1 MADVL
6 DDDKPAKASEPKR
19 VSALAPKTSPGP
31 ASGRVKTATS
41 ETPAT
46 ATTLEDGA
54 RSAAGAGAGAGAKAK
69 AKPWER
75 TPPARRPR
83 RLRRT
88 WPQRLLLG
96 LNGVLVLACLA
107 TATGLWYGYNNIAE
121 KFNRVVI
128 TREPDTQAPIQYDA
142 NGNVVAFGEQ
152 AAGDLSAEN
161 FLVVGTDSRACR
173 PDNPQYAGAFGGEG
187 GENTDTMMLVR
198 LDPVAKQ
205 ASILSFPRDLWIKR
219 PDNGQNSRINDLFDP
234 LSPNVLIEGIR
245 QNFGLPVHHY
255 IGVDFCG
262 FRDLVNSVGGVKI
275 PFEYPARD
283 TNTGLS
289 VDTPGCVEFDGDA
302 ALAYARSRHYQWQDE
317 DGDWHDDETNDYGR
331 VARQQDFVRRV
342 LRKAVDKG
350 ATNPTGL
357 QSLIRVATKHIT
369 IDQDLTAQDL
379 YDWGRALRDVPP
391 EQVGSFTIVGRDA
404 MVGDADVQK
413 FDVNEPANAMI
424 LAVFSGQAALAASAA
439 AETAPP
445 AAGPGDAVAV
455 PAAQPDDT
463 PPPTEPGA
471 GGEVA
476 PAATNERNAESIV
489 PPVDP
494 NCT

>member
-6 DDDKPAKASEPKR
+6 DDDKPARAPKPLR
-19 VSALAPKTSPGP
+19 VSALGAESSATPGK
-31 ASGRVKTATS
+31 GQT
-41 ETPAT
+41 EAT
-46 ATTLEDGA
+46 ATEPPG
-54 RSAAGAGAGAGAKAK
+54 AAGAAKAARDPK
-69 AKPWER
+69 LR
-75 TPPARRPR
+75 TRFQHGM
-83 RLRRT
+83 RRT
-88 WPQRLLLG
+88 WPQRVVLG
-96 LNGVLVLACLA
+96 VNGLLVLACIG

-128 TREPDTQAPIQYDA
+128 NREPDTQAPIQYDV
-142 NGNVVAFGEQ
+142 NGNVVAFGEE

-198 LDPVAKQ
+198 LDPVAQQ

-219 PDNGQNSRINDLFDP
+219 PDDGRNSRINDLFDP
-234 LSPNVLIEGIR
+234 FNPNVLVEGIR
-245 QNFGLPVHHY
+245 QNFGVPVHHY

-275 PFEYPARD
+275 PFEFPARD
-283 TNTGLS
+283 QNTGLS

-317 DGDWHDDETNDYGR
+317 DGDWHDDATNDYGR

-342 LRKAVDKG
+342 LRKAVDRG

-391 EQVGSFTIVGRDA
+391 EAVGSFTIVGHDA
-404 MVGDADVQK
+404 KVGDADVQQ
-413 FDVNEPANAMI
+413 FDVTEPANAMM
-424 LAVFSGQAALAASAA
+424 LAVFSGATSVP
-439 AETAPP
+439 AEPTNEVAPP
-445 AAGPGDAVAV
+445 APAPGDGVAV

-463 PPPTEPGA
+463 TPPPAPDTTATDGA
-471 GGEVA
+471 
-476 PAATNERNAESIV
+476 PLTNERNAESIV
-489 PPVDP
+489 PPSDP

>member
-6 DDDKPAKASEPKR
+6 DDDKPARPSKPLS
-19 VSALAPKTSPGP
+19 VSSLGAETSAKPGNGQAQAAATDAPKSAQAPSNP
-31 ASGRVKTATS
+31 KLRRRSGR
-41 ETPAT
+41 
-46 ATTLEDGA
+46 G
-54 RSAAGAGAGAGAKAK
+54 
-69 AKPWER
+69 
-75 TPPARRPR
+75 
-83 RLRRT
+83 LRRT
-88 WPQRLLLG
+88 WPQRLVLG
-96 LNGVLVLACLA
+96 LNGLLVLACLG

-128 TREPDTQAPIQYDA
+128 NREPDTQSPIQFDA
-142 NGNVVAFGEQ
+142 NGNPVAFGEE
-152 AAGDLSAEN
+152 APTDLSAEN

-219 PDNGQNSRINDLFDP
+219 PDDGRNSRINDLFDP
-234 LSPNVLIEGIR
+234 LNPNVLIDGIR
-245 QNFGLPVHHY
+245 QNFGVQVHHY

-275 PFEYPARD
+275 PFEFPARD
-283 TNTGLS
+283 ENTGLS
-289 VDTPGCVEFDGDA
+289 VDAPGCVEFDGDA
-302 ALAYARSRHYQWQDE
+302 ALAYARSRHYQWQDA
-317 DGDWHDDETNDYGR
+317 DGDWHDDATNDYGR

-342 LRKAVDKG
+342 LRKAVDRG

-391 EQVGSFTIVGRDA
+391 EAVGSFTIVGHDA
-404 MVGDADVQK
+404 KVGDADVQT
-413 FDVNEPANAMI
+413 FDVTEPANAMM
-424 LAVFSGQAALAASAA
+424 LAVFSGLASASTEPPTDA
-439 AETAPP
+439 APP
-445 AAGPGDAVAV
+445 AAQPGDAAAAAPADTTPPETTAPEAV
-455 PAAQPDDT
+455 P
-463 PPPTEPGA
+463 PP
-471 GGEVA
+471 
-476 PAATNERNAESIV
+476 TNERNAESIV
-489 PPVDP
+489 PPNDP
-494 NCT
+494 SCT

>member
-1 MADVL
+1 MAEVL
-6 DDDKPAKASEPKR
+6 DDDKPAR
-19 VSALAPKTSPGP
+19 APKPLTVSTSGAETSAKPGN
-31 ASGRVKTATS
+31 GQVKTAPT
-41 ETPAT
+41 ETP
-46 ATTLEDGA
+46 
-54 RSAAGAGAGAGAKAK
+54 KAK
-69 AKPWER
+69 APWDSKLR
-75 TPPARRPR
+75 IRFDR

-96 LNGVLVLACLA
+96 LNSVLVLACLGA
-107 TATGLWYGYNNIAE
+107 ASGLWYGYNNIAE

-128 TREPDTQAPIQYDA
+128 TREPDTQSPIQFDA
-142 NGNVVAFGEQ
+142 NGNPVAFGEE
-152 AAGDLSAEN
+152 APNDLSAEN

-187 GENTDTMMLVR
+187 GSNTDTMMLVR

-219 PDNGQNSRINDLFDP
+219 PDDGRNARINDLFDP

-262 FRDLVNSVGGVKI
+262 FRDLVNSVGGVGI
-275 PFEYPARD
+275 PFEFPARD
-283 TNTGLS
+283 KNTGLS

-317 DGDWHDDETNDYGR
+317 DGDWQDDPTNDYGR

-350 ATNPTGL
+350 ATNPSGL
-357 QSLIRVATKHIT
+357 QSLIRVATDHIT

-391 EQVGSFTIVGRDA
+391 ESVGSFTIVGHDA
-404 MVGDADVQK
+404 MVGDADVQR
-413 FDVNEPANAMI
+413 FDVNEPANALI
-424 LAVFSGQAALAASAA
+424 LAVFAGAA
-439 AETAPP
+439 APPSETPREAAPP
-445 AAGPGDAVAV
+445 DSGPGDTVGM
-455 PAAQPDDT
+455 PAAQPDTT
-463 PPPTEPGA
+463 PPTTTPESTPTS
-471 GGEVA
+471 
-476 PAATNERNAESIV
+476 TNERNAESIV
-489 PPVDP
+489 PPNDP